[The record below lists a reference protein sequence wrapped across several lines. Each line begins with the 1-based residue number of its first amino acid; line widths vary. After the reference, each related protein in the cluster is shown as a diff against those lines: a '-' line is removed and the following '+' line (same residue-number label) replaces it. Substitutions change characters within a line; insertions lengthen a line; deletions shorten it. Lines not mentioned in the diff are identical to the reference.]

1 MSRLLK
7 WLTFLALAIALV
19 LRNPLLFLAGVLL
32 LLLAIVTG
40 LWDRYALAG
49 VTYTRHFGEPR
60 LFVGEETDVTV
71 EIVNAKPLP
80 LSWLKVEDEWPNEV
94 KLLRGTLHYH
104 WKPGRRLLINIVS
117 LRFYQRIRKRYRI
130 QAVHRGALEFG
141 PAEISSGDMF
151 GFRDQQQEVLQVDR
165 LIVYPRVVPVAPFRL
180 PAGYPFGD
188 EKALRRVA
196 DDPLRISGVR
206 AYAAGDSLRTIHWRA
221 TARRGELQTRTFDPS
236 AAQVTG
242 LFLDLRTLPDSPGYV
257 PEYLEYGISAAASL
271 ARHLLDQRHAV
282 GLYVNG
288 GWRGTGAL
296 TLRLPPS
303 RRPDHWF
310 DILDGLARLSG
321 LTAADFKH
329 MLQVETPR
337 LPFGATVL
345 VITAVPNTDLA
356 AVLLDVRA
364 ARHPVGLV
372 TVGDAP
378 PRTFSPDIP
387 TFWIGG
393 RSAYNHLTELVL
405 DASRPA

>member
-1 MSRLLK
+1 
-7 WLTFLALAIALV
+7 LA
-19 LRNPLLFLAGVLL
+19 
-32 LLLAIVTG
+32 
-40 LWDRYALAG
+40 
-49 VTYTRHFGEPR
+49 
-60 LFVGEETDVTV
+60 
-71 EIVNAKPLP
+71 
-80 LSWLKVEDEWPNEV
+80 
-94 KLLRGTLHYH
+94 
-104 WKPGRRLLINIVS
+104 
-117 LRFYQRIRKRYRI
+117 
-130 QAVHRGALEFG
+130 
-141 PAEISSGDMF
+141 
-151 GFRDQQQEVLQVDR
+151 QVDT

-180 PAGYPFGD
+180 PAAYPFGD
-188 EKALRRVA
+188 ERAVRRVA

-221 TARRGELQTRTFDPS
+221 TARRGELQTKTFDPS

-282 GLYVNG
+282 GLCVNG

-364 ARHPVGLV
+364 AGHPVGLV
-372 TVGDAP
+372 AIGDAP
-378 PRTFSPDIP
+378 PRAFPPDIP

-393 RSAYNHLTELVL
+393 RAAYNHLTELVL

>member
-1 MSRLLK
+1 VNRLLK
-7 WLTFLALAIALV
+7 WLTFLALAAAFV

-40 LWDRYALAG
+40 LWDRYALAA
-49 VTYTRHFGEPR
+49 VTYTRRISEPR
-60 LFVGEETDVTV
+60 LFAGEETDVTV

-80 LSWLKVEDEWPNEV
+80 LSWLKVEDEWPDEV

-117 LRFYQRIRKRYRI
+117 LRFYQRVRKRYRV

-151 GFRDQQQEVLQVDR
+151 GFREQLQEVPQTDT

-180 PAGYPFGD
+180 PAAYPFGD
-188 EKALRRVA
+188 ERAARRLA
-196 DDPLRISGVR
+196 DDPLRVAGVQ
-206 AYAAGDSLRTIHWRA
+206 AYASGDSLRTIHWRA
-221 TARRGELQTRTFDPS
+221 TARRGELQTKTFDPS
-236 AAQVTG
+236 AALVTA
-242 LFLDLRTLPDSPGYV
+242 LFLDLRTLPDSPGYI

-271 ARHLLDQRHAV
+271 ARYLLDARYAV

-288 GWRGTGAL
+288 AWRGAGAL

-321 LTAADFKH
+321 LTAADIKH
-329 MLQVETPR
+329 VLQAERPR

-345 VITAVPNTDLA
+345 VISAVPSLALA
-356 AVLLDVRA
+356 AILLEARA
-364 ARHPVGLV
+364 AGHPVGLIAI
-372 TVGDAP
+372 GDTP
-378 PRTFSPDIP
+378 PPQLSPEIP
-387 TFWIGG
+387 AFWIGG
-393 RSAYNHLTELVL
+393 RAAYKDLTELVL
-405 DASRPA
+405 DASRPT